1 MARPAQT
8 RPVQRPPPAGIRGL
22 GRRFGPQVYATDREF
37 LEPARAIV
45 ESPASP
51 IKLALAMAICAIFVV
66 ALIAAF
72 FGRVDIYAVAPGRIE
87 PTGRTKVIQPLE
99 DGKVTAIHVEDG
111 SRVAEGQLL
120 VEMDPTLDAADRAA
134 AAAQQGA
141 FDGEIARRK
150 VAIAAARSHRFDPPP
165 IAFPADVPPAT
176 QFQER
181 AVLAAD
187 LGRLQTQVGLLVS
200 KISEDE
206 TRIRATAVTLSA
218 NRTVASTLTQRVAM
232 RQGLQRDGWD
242 SRSNVLDAAEEL
254 QKQAAE
260 ITTEQGDLAQTRA
273 EMATARRQIDDT
285 VAQFIADN
293 ATALDQAETKA
304 DANAQA
310 LVKAT
315 SKLEHMR
322 LTSPIAGTV
331 QQLEVTTLG
340 QVVSTGQ
347 QLMTVVPNNAPL
359 EIEALVLNQDIGFV
373 HPGQTAVVKVDSFPF
388 TRYGTLNGRVVRVS
402 RDAVSSPQAMP
413 QGDTETKPV
422 SAQSSAAAPTPKT
435 QDLVYTVR
443 VLLDRDTMVVD
454 GRTVHLSP
462 GMTTSVEIRTGRRRV
477 ISYLLSPF
485 VKTVSEAGHER

>member
-1 MARPAQT
+1 MPRAAQT
-8 RPVQRPPPAGIRGL
+8 RSTQPPPDGVRGF

-51 IKLALAMAICAIFVV
+51 IRLALAMVICAIFMV
-66 ALIAAF
+66 AIVAAV

-87 PTGRTKVIQPLE
+87 PIGRTKVIQPLE

-111 SRVAEGQLL
+111 SRVVQDQLL
-120 VEMDPTLDAADRAA
+120 IELDPTLNAADRSAA
-134 AAAQQGA
+134 ASQQGA
-141 FDGEIARRK
+141 LDGEIARRRA
-150 VAIAAARSHRFDPPP
+150 AIAAARSRRSAPPS
-165 IAFPADVPPAT
+165 IAFPADVPPGT

-181 AVLAAD
+181 VVLAAD
-187 LGRLQTQVGLLVS
+187 YGRLQTQLGLLVS
-200 KISEDE
+200 KIKEYE
-206 TRIRATAVTLSA
+206 THNRATAATLSV
-218 NRTVASTLTQRVAM
+218 NETVASTLSQRVAM

-242 SRSNVLDAAEEL
+242 SRSNVLDAAEDL

-260 ITTEQGDLAQTRA
+260 IATEQGDLAQTQA
-273 EMATARRQIDDT
+273 EIATARRQIDDT

-293 ATALDQAETKA
+293 ATALDQAQTKA

-310 LVKAT
+310 LIKAT
-315 SKLEHMR
+315 SKLDHMR

-373 HPGQTAVVKVDSFPF
+373 HTGQRAVVKVDRFPF
-388 TRYGTLNGRVVRVS
+388 TRYGTLNGQVVRVS
-402 RDAVSSPQAMP
+402 RDAVSSPQQMP

-422 SAQSSAAAPTPKT
+422 TAQSSAAAPTPKT
-435 QDLVYTVR
+435 QDLIYTVR

-454 GRTVHLSP
+454 GRTIRLSP

-485 VKTVSEAGHER
+485 MKTVSEAGHER